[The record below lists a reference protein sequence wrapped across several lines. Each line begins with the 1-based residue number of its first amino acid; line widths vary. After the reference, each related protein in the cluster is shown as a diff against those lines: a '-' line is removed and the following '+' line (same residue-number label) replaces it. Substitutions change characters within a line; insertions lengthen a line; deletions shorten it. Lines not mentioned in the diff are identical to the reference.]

1 MEVCNSGIM
10 RLSPF
15 CRRTSSICLATKSV
29 IGIDW
34 GRSHNLS
41 TVSFDLFSLIYLFIK
56 LLIEFKIRQFPRYI
70 LIKAVHVWGTFIQ
83 WRTCTS
89 FWNKRWI
96 SGLDPFCSNIIS
108 TLHMFHLKNWPLIG
122 LSIRSYQFLKLYDE
136 KKTRT
141 SEIFAIWF
149 CIHSEWN
156 EVRKPSLEKAG

>member
-15 CRRTSSICLATKSV
+15 CRRTPSICLATKSV
-29 IGIDW
+29 IGIDR

-56 LLIEFKIRQFPRYI
+56 LLIKFKIRHFPRYI
-70 LIKAVHVWGTFIQ
+70 LIKAVHVWGTFNQ

-108 TLHMFHLKNWPLIG
+108 THHMFHLKNWPLIG

-141 SEIFAIWF
+141 SEIFAIW
-149 CIHSEWN
+149 IWMERS
-156 EVRKPSLEKAG
+156 EKAQP